1 MIYKEKHTWSK
12 IDQSD
17 FLKKSLYIVKKLKLF
32 TELST
37 EIVDIF
43 LGYCSG
49 IGVKMQIRL
58 W

>member
-49 IGVKMQIRL
+49 IGVKM
-58 W
+58 